1 MSSVQR
7 QNSQTLCRLIR
18 EQGLSV
24 QAAGRK
30 GEADSL
36 CFLKAV
42 ERVRGDQN
50 AEIIRSLLT
59 FVGGEC
65 VSCDLHK

>member
-24 QAAGRK
+24 QAAGHK

-36 CFLKAV
+36 RFLTAV
-42 ERVRGDQN
+42 ERGRGDQN
-50 AEIIRSLLT
+50 AEIIRSPLT
-59 FVGGEC
+59 FVGGEG
-65 VSCDLHK
+65 VASDLHK